1 MKKAQPLV
9 TVLMPV
15 YNGSK
20 YLGEAIESILNQSF
34 TDFEFLIIDDG
45 STDKSV
51 KIIKSYDDER
61 IRLVKNIKNLGQR
74 ASLNMGIELAL
85 GKYIARMDQDDVS
98 LSTRLAKEVKVLDA
112 SPNCGLIST
121 NCYLIDANGK
131 VSDSS
136 ILKKDLTGGQVE
148 WYLLWGNPIV
158 HPTVMFRTKLVQY
171 LKGYPDIFNFHVED
185 YVLWSRLVQKK
196 SIIILSEPLLLL
208 RKHDLS
214 ATEVDSEPHIAEH
227 IQATQEILATR
238 VGYKPLTESISVLM
252 NLSRSDKL
260 SLLNT
265 KEAIKILFNAYKFLA
280 RKYQLDKNELSDIE
294 EDFFNRFARLI
305 KLNIPYGIKRVLMV
319 LGYALFLLPTSMLNR
334 WKKETMVKLFLVE
347 KFHYRYS

>member
-1 MKKAQPLV
+1 
-9 TVLMPV
+9 
-15 YNGSK
+15 
-20 YLGEAIESILNQSF
+20 
-34 TDFEFLIIDDG
+34 
-45 STDKSV
+45 
-51 KIIKSYDDER
+51 
-61 IRLVKNIKNLGQR
+61 
-74 ASLNMGIELAL
+74 
-85 GKYIARMDQDDVS
+85 
-98 LSTRLAKEVKVLDA
+98 
-112 SPNCGLIST
+112 
-121 NCYLIDANGK
+121 
-131 VSDSS
+131 
-136 ILKKDLTGGQVE
+136 
-148 WYLLWGNPIV
+148 
-158 HPTVMFRTKLVQY
+158 
-171 LKGYPDIFNFHVED
+171 
-185 YVLWSRLVQKK
+185 
-196 SIIILSEPLLLL
+196 
-208 RKHDLS
+208 
-214 ATEVDSEPHIAEH
+214 
-227 IQATQEILATR
+227 ATQEILATR